1 MTTFKDLEDTV
12 DQFFN
17 LDIFK
22 NLENK
27 ELTNKKQ
34 EIINLKQLLKK
45 RNQQLKQ
52 LKQEIQNER
61 N

>member
-34 EIINLKQLLKK
+34 EIINLKQLLTELIK
-45 RNQQLKQ
+45 
-52 LKQEIQNER
+52 
-61 N
+61 